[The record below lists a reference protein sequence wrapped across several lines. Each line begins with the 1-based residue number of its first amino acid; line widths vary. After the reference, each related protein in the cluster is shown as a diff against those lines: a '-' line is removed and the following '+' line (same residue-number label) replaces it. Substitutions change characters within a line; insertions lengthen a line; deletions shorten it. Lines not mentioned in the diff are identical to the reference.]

1 MLPNGLVM
9 NWWDLEAVEENHLT
23 VLSHIRNN
31 PSRKG
36 LKEGG
41 NSQAMSAFSRTK

>member
-23 VLSHIRNN
+23 ILAHIRNN
-31 PSRKG
+31 PSRKD
-36 LKEGG
+36 LFLD
-41 NSQAMSAFSRTK
+41 NSQVMSAF